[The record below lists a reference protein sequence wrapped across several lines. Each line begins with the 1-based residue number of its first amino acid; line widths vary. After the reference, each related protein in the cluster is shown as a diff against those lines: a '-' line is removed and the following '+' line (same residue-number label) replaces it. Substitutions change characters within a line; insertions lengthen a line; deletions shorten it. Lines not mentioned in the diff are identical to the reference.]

1 MIAFI
6 HQDTLLLHSIF
17 CETSERESIEPPT
30 PNDCVRMEVPP
41 NILHIDAMII
51 SRNEDGEIVLSVDPI
66 KLETIQRPQWA
77 HLRHFRD
84 ELMKNCDWTMTTDS
98 ALSAESKAKWQA
110 YRQALRDLPSVTT
123 DPGNPPW
130 PTRP

>member
-17 CETSERESIEPPT
+17 CEQEMINEPPT
-30 PNDCVRMEVPP
+30 PKSCIRIAVPSDIIHVETMVIMRND
-41 NILHIDAMII
+41 
-51 SRNEDGEIVLSVDPI
+51 DGNIVLSVDPV

-98 ALSAESKAKWQA
+98 VLSAESKAKWQA